1 LRTAEFVPYIDSV
14 ILLAN
19 ELRGM
24 QLKALL
30 DPVVRKN
37 MPNRKAISLAIQ
49 DIYEFMQDRIRA
61 DLKVR
66 T

>member
-14 ILLAN
+14 ILAN
-19 ELRGM
+19 QLRGM

-37 MPNRKAISLAIQ
+37 MPSRKAISLAIQ

-66 T
+66 K